1 MDSDFEG
8 PVAHVQRT
16 GRLGC
21 NRAVLGWDQPSPQN
35 LEPLRLATVIR
46 FRLQGAHCLLND
58 GHRPLAI
65 KEGIRRKSVRIS
77 DIERLMLLSLGSVVT
92 WGRLERLWRL

>member
-1 MDSDFEG
+1 MDGDFES

-35 LEPLRLATVIR
+35 LEPLRLATVMR
-46 FRLQGAHCLLND
+46 FPSQDAYCLLND
-58 GHRPLAI
+58 GQRPLAI
-65 KEGIRRKSVRIS
+65 KEGIRGKSVRIS
-77 DIERLMLLSLGSVVT
+77 DIERRMLLSLGSVVT
-92 WGRLERLWRL
+92 WGRLE